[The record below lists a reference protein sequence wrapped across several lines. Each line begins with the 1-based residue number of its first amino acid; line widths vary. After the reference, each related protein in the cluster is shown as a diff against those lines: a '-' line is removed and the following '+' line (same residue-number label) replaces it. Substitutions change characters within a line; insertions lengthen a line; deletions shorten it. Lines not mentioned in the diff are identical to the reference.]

1 MPFALALLPACGVK
15 PANAGESRV
24 DSSAVEEESKNT
36 DSGKKRETV
45 LSVRIPQAMGQ
56 SVIGTDTVAVDI
68 SNVSDGYVMASYTGT
83 ASDCKMQITVPDGTL
98 WYTADMKAVK
108 LAEELSGESA
118 DDLDFVGRVYEYV
131 TRHIVY
137 DEVFAASAPVNYIP
151 DVDQVLESGKGIC
164 MDYAALMT
172 AMLRSQGIPAKMDIG
187 YSGDAYHAWLSVY
200 IKEKGWVDDVIY
212 FDGSSWSLMDPTIG
226 ASNTSSAVKK
236 YVGDG
241 TNYIL
246 KYCY

>member
-1 MPFALALLPACGVK
+1 MHVKYYRRIACFLMPFALALLPACGVK

-98 WYTADMKAVK
+98 YTFTVPQNEYGAFP
-108 LAEELSGESA
+108 LSG
-118 DDLDFVGRVYEYV
+118 GNG
-131 TRHIVY
+131 
-137 DEVFAASAPVNYIP
+137 NYGFELI
-151 DVDQVLESGKGIC
+151 
-164 MDYAALMT
+164 
-172 AMLRSQGIPAKMDIG
+172 
-187 YSGDAYHAWLSVY
+187 
-200 IKEKGWVDDVIY
+200 
-212 FDGSSWSLMDPTIG
+212 DGLG
-226 ASNTSSAVKK
+226 
-236 YVGDG
+236 
-241 TNYIL
+241 
-246 KYCY
+246 